1 MINLQDTNFKTKTQ
15 TFIEIYN
22 KLQAQGA
29 LSDEKIFE
37 TAKDL
42 LQQELEEQY
51 HKNKEAGQAHGLLS
65 SFSEAHQNQGQ
76 GKGSSV
82 KLDDIFK

>member
-1 MINLQDTNFKTKTQ
+1 MVNLQDTNFKTKTQ

-29 LSDEKIFE
+29 LSDDKIFE
-37 TAKDL
+37 TSKDL
-42 LQQELEEQY
+42 LQQELEEKY
-51 HKNKEAGQAHGLLS
+51 NKNKETGHSMGLLS
-65 SFSEAHQNQGQ
+65 SFEEANETQGQ